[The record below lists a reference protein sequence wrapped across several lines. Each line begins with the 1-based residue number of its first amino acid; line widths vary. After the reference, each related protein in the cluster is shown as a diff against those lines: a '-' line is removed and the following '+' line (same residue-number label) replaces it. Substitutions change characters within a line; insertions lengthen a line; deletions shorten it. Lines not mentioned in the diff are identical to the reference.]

1 MAGKKMCCQHENCE
15 KYGLLQP
22 DSAFFLTNNKLIK
35 RLPICKKCISENLDM
50 GKMSDILTILQLL
63 DFPYLHKVWEK
74 IYEEHPESVL
84 SRYIAEI
91 RRTPDI
97 KNLRFSDTEKME
109 SFSSTNEITE
119 VTAEM
124 RRFFGEEFS
133 PKELIAMQQKYD
145 FLKTDYDETTSMHVE
160 SLKNYVRLK
169 VKEEF
174 AIASDQ
180 VDEAKK
186 WSSMATSAATAC
198 GINPSQLKKADLI
211 GGIST
216 FGELTQIIEENAN
229 GVIPLM
235 PSFQWRPDDA
245 LDFLLFS
252 YINYARHLEGKEL
265 CKYEDV
271 YKFYDERKQDY
282 IKKTGDPYDIFKN
295 DPSESNRE
303 RIKEFIKMPVDAS
316 DNQIGKLNG

>member
-1 MAGKKMCCQHENCE
+1 MAKKMSCQHENCE

-22 DSAFFLTNNKLIK
+22 DSAFFMTNNKLIK
-35 RLPICKKCISENLDM
+35 RLPICKKCVSDNLDM

-63 DFPYLHKVWEK
+63 DFPYLHKTWEK
-74 IYEEHPESVL
+74 IFDEHPESVL

-91 RRTPDI
+91 KRTPDA

-109 SFSSTNEITE
+109 SFSGTDEITE
-119 VTAEM
+119 VTADM

-145 FLKTDYDETTSMHVE
+145 FLKTDYDEATSMHVE

-174 AIASDQ
+174 AIASNQ

-216 FGELTQIIEENAN
+216 FSELTQIIEENAD
-229 GVIPLM
+229 GVIPLL
-235 PSFQWRPDDA
+235 PGFKYRPDDS
-245 LDFLLFS
+245 LDFLLYC
-252 YINYARHLEGKEL
+252 YISYARHLEGKEP

-271 YKFYDERKQDY
+271 YKFYDQRKQDY
-282 IKKTGDPYDIFKN
+282 IDTTGDPYDIFKH
-295 DPSESNRE
+295 DPTEKNRD
-303 RIKEFIKMPVDAS
+303 RIREFIKIPDDES
-316 DNQIGKLNG
+316 ENTGE